1 MLAGFSLKSFFQVSS
16 EQWLERPGGSRWQT
30 GHPEHAVD
38 TLRTAPGG
46 EHFGIWRSTGL
57 GALPWERIA
66 CSSEFHHSTQVWGLG
81 WASKHPVSQLLPLY
95 SEHQCSF
102 LPKNPIVFTGRQW
115 ESYDGLSFEGCLK
128 RPILDKAAFAEKSSL
143 PQSLP
148 QVCPLLGVSHLK
160 SSTLSSAGMEK
171 TTQQTGGGKPRD
183 PRFQYLLIWLRNQ
196 SC

>member
-1 MLAGFSLKSFFQVSS
+1 MLAGFSLKSLFQASS
-16 EQWLERPGGSRWQT
+16 EQWLEKPGGSWWQI

-57 GALPWERIA
+57 GALPWERTA

-95 SEHQCSF
+95 SKHQCSL
-102 LPKNPIVFTGRQW
+102 LPQNPIVFTGRQW

-128 RPILDKAAFAEKSSL
+128 RPILDKAASAEKSSV

-148 QVCPLLGVSHLK
+148 QVCPLLGASHLK
-160 SSTLSSAGMEK
+160 SSTLSSAGTEK
-171 TTQQTGGGKPRD
+171 TTQWTGGGSHETPC
-183 PRFQYLLIWLRNQ
+183 FQYLLIWLRNQ